1 MIPKSGNRFS
11 EKIMPQPNKSR
22 IEDYALI
29 GDCESAAL
37 VSRDGSIDWL
47 CWPRFDSDACF
58 AALLGT
64 PEHGRFRIAPEDEPS
79 KITRRYRPNTLI
91 LETRF
96 ETAGG
101 AVTLIDFMPIRGRNP
116 DCVRVVVGERG
127 TVKMC
132 AELVLRFGYGAVV
145 PWVQKLGDGA
155 LRAIAGPD
163 MVVLRTP
170 VNLRGENMKT
180 VGAFT
185 VSEGD
190 RVPFV
195 LSYGP
200 SHLPIP
206 EAFAADAALQDTETF
221 WNEWSRK
228 GRSEGP
234 WADAICRSLITL
246 KALTYAPTGGMVAA
260 PTTSLPEHIGGNRN
274 WDYRFCW
281 VRDATLTLLALMNA
295 GYYEEA
301 QAWRDWLTRAV
312 AGRPE
317 QMEVMYGV
325 AGERR
330 LTEWEV
336 PWLPGYEN
344 SAPVRIGNAAHS
356 QLQLDVFGEVMD
368 TLHQGRRGG
377 LSASESGWDV
387 QIALLDHL
395 ENIWREPDHGIWEV
409 RTAPQHFTY
418 SKAMVWVA
426 FDRAIK
432 SAGMFGLPGDVERWR
447 AVRDEVCA
455 DVTAHGWSEARNSF
469 VRTYGGNELDAS
481 LLLLAPVG
489 FVKPDDPRYRA
500 TVEAIERDLVVD
512 GLVLRYD
519 SRNARDGL
527 PAGEGAFLACSFW
540 LADAYLLLGR
550 RDGAERLFCRLV
562 GLANDVGL
570 LSEEYDPRA
579 KRQLGNFPQAF
590 SHVAL
595 INTAFNLT
603 RAEKPAEQR
612 SDLPKGTAK
621 GAETAPA

>member
-1 MIPKSGNRFS
+1 MIP
-11 EKIMPQPNKSR
+11 KSR

-64 PEHGRFRIAPEDEPS
+64 SEHGRFRIAPETEPT
-79 KITRRYRPNTLI
+79 KVTRRYRPHTLI
-91 LETRF
+91 LETHF
-96 ETAGG
+96 ETAEG

-116 DCVRVVVGERG
+116 DCVRIVVGERG
-127 TVKMC
+127 TVRMC
-132 AELVLRFGYGAVV
+132 AELVLRFGYGAIV
-145 PWVQKLGDGA
+145 PWVRKLGDGS

-170 VNLRGENMKT
+170 VHLRGENMKT

-200 SHLPIP
+200 SHLPMP
-206 EAFAADAALQDTETF
+206 EAFAAEAALQDTETF

-228 GRSEGP
+228 GRNEGP

-295 GYYEEA
+295 GYFEEA

-317 QMEVMYGV
+317 QLEVMYGV

-336 PWLPGYEN
+336 SWLPGYEN
-344 SAPVRIGNAAHS
+344 SRPVRIGNAAHS

-377 LSASESGWDV
+377 LPASDSGWDV

-395 ENIWREPDHGIWEV
+395 EAIWHEPDHGIWEV
-409 RTAPQHFTY
+409 RTEPQHFTY

-432 SAGMFGLPGDVERWR
+432 SAEMFGLPGDVARWR
-447 AVRDEVCA
+447 IARAAVCA
-455 DVTAHGWSEARNSF
+455 DVTAHGWSETRNSF
-469 VRTYGGNELDAS
+469 VRTYGGSDLDAS

-519 SRNARDGL
+519 LLKARDGL

-550 RDGAERLFCRLV
+550 RDDAERLFKRLV

-579 KRQLGNFPQAF
+579 KRHLGNFPQAF

-612 SDLPKGTAK
+612 SELPKGTAK
-621 GAETAPA
+621 AAETASA

>member
-1 MIPKSGNRFS
+1 MIPN
-11 EKIMPQPNKSR
+11 NSR

-64 PEHGRFRIAPEDEPS
+64 PEHGRFRIAPEGEPT
-79 KITRRYRPNTLI
+79 KVTRRYRPNTLI

-101 AVTLIDFMPIRGRNP
+101 AVMLIDFMPIRGRNP
-116 DCVRVVVGERG
+116 DCVRIAVGEHG
-127 TVKMC
+127 SVKMC
-132 AELVLRFGYGAVV
+132 AELVLRFGYGEIV
-145 PWVQKLGDGA
+145 PWVRKLGDGS

-170 VNLRGENMKT
+170 VHLRGENMKT

-206 EAFAADAALQDTETF
+206 EAFAADTALNDTESF
-221 WNEWSRK
+221 WNEWSHK

-234 WADAICRSLITL
+234 WSDAICRSLITL

-260 PTTSLPEHIGGNRN
+260 PTTSLPERIGGNRN
-274 WDYRFCW
+274 WDYRYCW

-317 QMEVMYGV
+317 QLEVMYGV
-325 AGERR
+325 GGERR

-377 LSASESGWDV
+377 LPASDSGWDV

-395 ENIWREPDHGIWEV
+395 ETIWRKPDHGIWEV
-409 RTAPQHFTY
+409 RTEPQHFTY

-432 SAGMFGLPGDVERWR
+432 SADMFGLPGDVTRWR
-447 AVRDEVCA
+447 RVRDEVCVE
-455 DVTAHGWSEARNSF
+455 VTAHGWSDRRNSF
-469 VRTYGGNELDAS
+469 VRAYGGNDLDAS

-489 FVKPDDPRYRA
+489 FLKPGDPRYRR

-519 SRNARDGL
+519 SLKSRDGL

-550 RDGAERLFCRLV
+550 RDDAERLFKRLV

-579 KRQLGNFPQAF
+579 KRHLGNFPQAF

-612 SDLPKGTAK
+612 SELPKGTAK
-621 GAETAPA
+621 AAETASA

>member
-1 MIPKSGNRFS
+1 MTP
-11 EKIMPQPNKSR
+11 EPTTR

-29 GDCESAAL
+29 GDFESAAL

-64 PEHGRFRIAPEDEPS
+64 KDNGRFRIAPKSEVRR
-79 KITRRYRPNTLI
+79 ITRRYRPDTLI

-96 ETAGG
+96 ETEDG
-101 AVTLIDFMPIRGRNP
+101 AVALIDFMPIRGKHP
-116 DCVRVVVGERG
+116 DCVRIVVGERG
-127 TVKMC
+127 RVKMC
-132 AELVLRFGYGAVV
+132 VEMILRFGYGATV
-145 PWVQKLGDGA
+145 PWVRKLGDGT

-170 VNLRGENMKT
+170 VHLHGENLTT
-180 VGAFT
+180 VGEFM

-195 LSYGP
+195 FSYGP
-200 SHLPIP
+200 SHLPAP
-206 EAFAADAALQDTETF
+206 EAFAADAALQDTENY
-221 WNEWSRK
+221 WLEWVRR
-228 GRSEGP
+228 GHANGP
-234 WADAICRSLITL
+234 WRDAVVRSLITL
-246 KALTYAPTGGMVAA
+246 KALTYGPTGGIVAA
-260 PTTSLPEHIGGNRN
+260 PTTSLPEWIGGNRN

-301 QAWRDWLTRAV
+301 QCWRDWLTRAI

-317 QMEVMYGV
+317 QLEVMYGV

-330 LTEWEV
+330 LTEWV
-336 PWLPGYEN
+336 VDWLPGYEN
-344 SAPVRIGNAAHS
+344 SPPVRIGNAAHS

-377 LSASESGWDV
+377 LPASESGWDV

-395 ENIWREPDHGIWEV
+395 ARIWSQPDHGIWEV
-409 RTAPQHFTY
+409 RSEPVHFTY
-418 SKAMVWVA
+418 SKAMAWVA
-426 FDRAIK
+426 FDRALK
-432 SAGMFGLPGDVERWR
+432 SAEMFGLPGNVELWRKCCGEIHRDVC
-447 AVRDEVCA
+447 DK
-455 DVTAHGWSEARNSF
+455 GWNAQRNTFTRS
-469 VRTYGGNELDAS
+469 YASNDLDAA
-481 LLLLAPVG
+481 LLLLAPIG
-489 FVKPDDPRYRA
+489 FLKPDDPRYRA
-500 TVEAIERDLVVD
+500 TVATIERDLVVD

-519 SRNARDGL
+519 SLKSEDGL
-527 PAGEGAFLACSFW
+527 PPGEGAFLACSFW

-550 RDGAERLFCRLV
+550 RDDAEKLFRYLV
-562 GLANDVGL
+562 SLSNDVGL
-570 LSEEYDPRA
+570 LAEQYDPRA

-603 RAEKPAEQR
+603 RADKPAEQR

-621 GAETAPA
+621 RAESAASA

>member
-1 MIPKSGNRFS
+1 MT
-11 EKIMPQPNKSR
+11 PNNSR

-64 PEHGRFRIAPEDEPS
+64 PEHGRFRIAPEGEPT
-79 KITRRYRPNTLI
+79 KVTRRYRPNTLI

-101 AVTLIDFMPIRGRNP
+101 AVMLIDFMPIRGRNP
-116 DCVRVVVGERG
+116 DCVRIAVGEHG
-127 TVKMC
+127 SVKMC
-132 AELVLRFGYGAVV
+132 AELVLRFGYGEIV
-145 PWVQKLGDGA
+145 PWVRKLGDGS

-170 VNLRGENMKT
+170 VHLRGENMKT

-206 EAFAADAALQDTETF
+206 EAFAADTALNDTESF
-221 WNEWSRK
+221 WNEWSHK

-234 WADAICRSLITL
+234 WSDAICRSLITL

-260 PTTSLPEHIGGNRN
+260 PTTSLPERIGGNRN
-274 WDYRFCW
+274 WDYRYCW

-317 QMEVMYGV
+317 QLEVMYGV
-325 AGERR
+325 GGERR

-377 LSASESGWDV
+377 LPASDSGWDV

-395 ENIWREPDHGIWEV
+395 ETIWRKPDHGIWEV
-409 RTAPQHFTY
+409 RTEPQHFTY

-432 SAGMFGLPGDVERWR
+432 SADMFGLPGDVTRWR
-447 AVRDEVCA
+447 RVRDEVCVE
-455 DVTAHGWSEARNSF
+455 VTAHGWSDRRNSF
-469 VRTYGGNELDAS
+469 VRTYGGNDLDAS

-489 FVKPDDPRYRA
+489 FLKPGDPRYRR

-519 SRNARDGL
+519 SLKSRDGL

-550 RDGAERLFCRLV
+550 RDDAERLFKRLV
-562 GLANDVGL
+562 GLDIVVGL

-579 KRQLGNFPQAF
+579 KRHLGNFPQAF

-612 SDLPKGTAK
+612 SELPKGTAK
-621 GAETAPA
+621 AAETASA